1 MPKSSISL
9 LFITNIFIGTMMADN
24 EAPSESTQK
33 NQEQGQAGFAL
44 QRIYVKDLSFESPNS
59 PQVFQKQWKPEV
71 KMDLSTKHKLVAE
84 NLYEVVISVT
94 LTVSVE
100 DMTAYIVEVQQAGIF
115 AVQGIEGAQLAQALN
130 AFCPNLL
137 FPYLRETIDT
147 TVIKGSF
154 PAIMLAPVNFDAIF
168 SQAMIQKQKE
178 AAEQSGESTD
188 H

>member
-1 MPKSSISL
+1 
-9 LFITNIFIGTMMADN
+9 MADN
-24 EAPSESTQK
+24 EASSESTQE
-33 NQEQGQAGFAL
+33 NQEQAGFAL

-71 KMDLSTKHKLVAE
+71 KMDLSTKHKQVAE

-100 DMTAYIVEVQQAGIF
+100 EMTAYIVEVQQAGIF

-147 TVIKGSF
+147 TVVKGSF
-154 PAIMLAPVNFDAIF
+154 PAMMLAPVNFDAIF
-168 SQAMIQKQKE
+168 AQAVMQKQKE
-178 AAEQSGESTD
+178 AAEKAGESTTD